1 MFRVW
6 VAFKVSRYA
15 LGAEHLLPLARQRG
29 VDGAQRQN
37 TCPACTSQELSPFVL
52 STERVTLRSWITVT
66 VLSSSFFSLV
76 QFTTKTGRGFQIMS
90 LVPGPKHIELVFCL
104 LVGSSTDSQRL
115 TVFFPSE

>member
-15 LGAEHLLPLARQRG
+15 LDAEHLLPLARQRG

-76 QFTTKTGRGFQIMS
+76 QFTTKTGRG
-90 LVPGPKHIELVFCL
+90 LK
-104 LVGSSTDSQRL
+104 
-115 TVFFPSE
+115 